1 LQHLTNNN
9 ASTTASTLSQNV
21 GGSSSTQ
28 TNGGA
33 PHQSPLRASSPIQV
47 IQENVKLKQLQVEDW
62 EDEASEDEVVEEE
75 EELARV
81 Q

>member
-1 LQHLTNNN
+1 
-9 ASTTASTLSQNV
+9 
-21 GGSSSTQ
+21 
-28 TNGGA
+28 
-33 PHQSPLRASSPIQV
+33 
-47 IQENVKLKQLQVEDW
+47 VKLKQLQVEDW